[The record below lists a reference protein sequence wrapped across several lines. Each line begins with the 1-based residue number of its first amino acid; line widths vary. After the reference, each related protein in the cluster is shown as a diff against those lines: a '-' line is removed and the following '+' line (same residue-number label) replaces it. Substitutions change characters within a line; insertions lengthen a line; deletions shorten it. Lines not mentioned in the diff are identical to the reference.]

1 MELHMELRL
10 NQTIRNLTCVD
21 LEILLVVIR
30 LGVTVLKKAWLVYL
44 LDLFE
49 ERAEEGWYDLVC
61 VKCLSTIGLMVVLL
75 MPFSHMMSMVLV
87 LWRFKDKIM
96 LYCFREVKYQQ
107 SYTSEI

>member
-1 MELHMELRL
+1 MELRMELRL
-10 NQTIRNLTCVD
+10 NQTIRNLTSVD

-30 LGVTVLKKAWLVYL
+30 LGVTVLKKTGLVYL

-49 ERAEEGWYDLVC
+49 ERGEEGWCDLVC
-61 VKCLSTIGLMVVLL
+61 VKCLSAIGLMVVLL
-75 MPFSHMMSMVLV
+75 MPFSYMMSMVLV

-96 LYCFREVKYQQ
+96 LYCFREVKHQQ

>member
-1 MELHMELRL
+1 MELRMELRL

-30 LGVTVLKKAWLVYL
+30 LGVTVLKKFGLVYL

-49 ERAEEGWYDLVC
+49 EKGEEGWCDLVC
-61 VKCLSTIGLMVVLL
+61 VKYLSTIGLMVVLL
-75 MPFSHMMSMVLV
+75 MPFSHMVSMILV

-96 LYCFREVKYQQ
+96 LHCFREVKYQQ
-107 SYTSEI
+107 SCTSEI